1 MAKASKL
8 LSLLNLSGHQVTG
21 DNEADVLSAL
31 KNILSLARDVDPT
44 LPVIQGREYKDLLGA
59 TPEEEIEVNQWLSFT
74 RTNPTLTKEHVQ
86 TINNVLS
93 KKTYLVGQRPTL
105 ADLDVYLTLL
115 DSIDLVTPDESG
127 NVVRWLDH
135 VQHLVHVAE
144 KKTFSFPTLSIPV
157 PVLDQA
163 TPAAKKVEEKA
174 AEPIKVEANVAPEK
188 KKDEKKK
195 DAPTPAAAPAV
206 GADAEASAELD
217 PSKLDIRVGQVVKC
231 WNHEGSEK
239 LLCEE
244 IDLGEGNVRNIA
256 SGIRAF
262 YNAEQLVG
270 RKVLVVANLKER
282 SIAGFKSQGMVLCAC
297 NSDHSQVALVE
308 VPADAKVGER
318 VLFPGFSSEPATPA
332 QMVKKKILE
341 TLAPGLRTDGEGV
354 ARWKEVAFTLHNEV
368 CRAPL
373 INATV
378 S

>member
-59 TPEEEIEVNQWLSFT
+59 TPEEEIEINQWLSFT

-86 TINNVLS
+86 TLNNVLT

-105 ADLDVYLTLL
+105 ADLDVYLALL
-115 DSIDLVTPDESG
+115 DCIDLVTPDEHG
-127 NVVRWLDH
+127 YVVRWLDH

-144 KKTFSFPTLSIPV
+144 IKTFSFPTLPIPT

-163 TPAAKKVEEKA
+163 ASVAKSVEEKA
-174 AEPIKVEANVAPEK
+174 VEPVKVETKVAPEK
-188 KKDEKKK
+188 KKDVST
-195 DAPTPAAAPAV
+195 PPAA
-206 GADAEASAELD
+206 GADAEASDLD

-244 IDLGEGNVRNIA
+244 IDLGKIGARHSVNFL
-256 SGIRAF
+256 IRCSFVAC
-262 YNAEQLVG
+262 YGGRRRKRPQYRVG
-270 RKVLVVANLKER
+270 Y
-282 SIAGFKSQGMVLCAC
+282 SC
-297 NSDHSQVALVE
+297 
-308 VPADAKVGER
+308 
-318 VLFPGFSSEPATPA
+318 
-332 QMVKKKILE
+332 ILY
-341 TLAPGLRTDGEGV
+341 
-354 ARWKEVAFTLHNEV
+354 
-368 CRAPL
+368 C
-373 INATV
+373 
-378 S
+378 